1 MYYFSEKNI
10 RGNHAGTKARND
22 VEEILKRNNCI
33 PFNKRQFVLTSDSNE
48 NIQSN
53 INNRIQLFSLDLD
66 IKKIKNEVVFVQYP
80 MLAFDTEKEFYKLIK
95 KKNKLVLLVHDV
107 HGLKRQ
113 NQNEINK
120 EIEIL
125 NIADAVIVHNRFM
138 KAKLIQLGLTV
149 QHIYLLNIFDY
160 LTESKL
166 NINRFKKNSIIFAG
180 NLDKSDFFKEFCK
193 DNKLLRLNLYGPHY
207 DHSLDSMDNLKYIG
221 NYNPDI
227 LPEKLIGQYGLV
239 WDGDQI
245 NTCHGIYGE
254 YTKYNN
260 PHKLSLYLS
269 SGMPVIV
276 WKEAAI
282 AEFVE
287 NNHVGLTVSTLS
299 NLYQLINNITKAEYE
314 TMCKNVLR
322 IREELINGKSL
333 SKVINEINADFKD
346 IE

>member
-22 VEEILKRNNCI
+22 VEEILKWNNCK
-33 PFNKRQFVLTSDSNE
+33 PFNKRQFILTSDSND
-48 NIQSN
+48 NIHSN
-53 INNRIQLFSLDLD
+53 INNRIQLFSLESD
-66 IKKIKNEVVFVQYP
+66 IKKLKNEIVFVQYP
-80 MLAFDTEKEFYKLIK
+80 MLAFDNEKEFYKLIK
-95 KKNKLVLLVHDV
+95 RKNKLVLLVHDI

-120 EIEIL
+120 EIELL

-138 KAKLIQLGLTV
+138 KDKLIQLGLNV

-166 NINRFKKNSIIFAG
+166 NINRFEKNSIIFAG
-180 NLDKSDFFKEFCK
+180 NLDKSDFFKSFCK
-193 DNKLLRLNLYGPHY
+193 NNQLLKFNLYGPHY
-207 DHSLDSMDNLKYIG
+207 DRALDSMYNLEYVG

-227 LPEKLIGQYGLV
+227 LPEKLMGQYGLV

-269 SGMPVIV
+269 SGIPVIV

-287 NNHVGLTVSTLS
+287 NNHVGLVVSTLS
-299 NLYQLINNITKAEYE
+299 NLYQLINNITKTEYE
-314 TMCKNVLR
+314 TMCENVLR
-322 IREELINGKSL
+322 IREELIHGRSL
-333 SKVINEINADFKD
+333 TKVIKKINDDFMD